1 MDIDSLTK
9 GIGLVSNTIT
19 TLKRLTDLIPA
30 TDKKQDVE
38 KQLEDAENNMK
49 IAQAEIAKGFN
60 FQLCHRHFPPGI
72 MLEIA
77 PYKSKCNTCGN
88 VEKYD

>member
-1 MDIDSLTK
+1 MDVDSLTK
-9 GIGLVSNTIT
+9 GIGLVSSTIA
-19 TLKRLTDLIPA
+19 TLKKLKDLIPA
-30 TDKKQDVE
+30 SDKKQDVE
-38 KQLEDAENNMK
+38 KQLEEAENNIK

-60 FQLCHRHFPPGI
+60 FQLCYRHFPPGI

-88 VEKYD
+88 VENYD

>member
-1 MDIDSLTK
+1 MDVDSLTK
-9 GIGLVSNTIT
+9 GIRLVSSTIA
-19 TLKRLTDLIPA
+19 TLKKLKDLIPA
-30 TDKKQDVE
+30 SDKKQDVE
-38 KQLEDAENNMK
+38 KQLEEAENNIK

-60 FQLCHRHFPPGI
+60 FQLCYRHFPPGI

-88 VEKYD
+88 VENYD